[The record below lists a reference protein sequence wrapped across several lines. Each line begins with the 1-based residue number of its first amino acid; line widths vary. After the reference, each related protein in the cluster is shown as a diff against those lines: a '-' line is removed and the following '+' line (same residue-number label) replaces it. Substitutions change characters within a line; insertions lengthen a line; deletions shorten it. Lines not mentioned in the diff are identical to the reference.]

1 MSLVYVVIGCLYY
14 FRNDD
19 DTNGNTNYYITGLIQ
34 NVRVISPQNIY
45 VIRTNDLL
53 FNDFSLSKQKYKYYV

>member
-14 FRNDD
+14 FTNDD

>member
-1 MSLVYVVIGCLYY
+1 MMSLVCVVTGI
-14 FRNDD
+14 
-19 DTNGNTNYYITGLIQ
+19 TNYYITGLIQ

>member
-1 MSLVYVVIGCLYY
+1 MSIVYVVKGCLYY

-19 DTNGNTNYYITGLIQ
+19 DTNGNTNYYITGVIQ
-34 NVRVISPQNIY
+34 NVRVISRQNIY

>member
-1 MSLVYVVIGCLYY
+1 MSLVYVVIGI
-14 FRNDD
+14 
-19 DTNGNTNYYITGLIQ
+19 TNYYYITGLIQ